1 MSVNPELSPRRHSSQ
16 AQDEQALVTEQL
28 QHFGIDP
35 DSPYGR
41 HLGRAVLN
49 LNRTNQDI
57 HALWQLTE
65 DTLASLPPEQQVS
78 RFNAKKFLSFQ
89 LAKVLENLQ
98 TPFRQQW
105 RGLNMELGSRLAKGP
120 YPLFDRVPA
129 LFSANP
135 VIVRTATY
143 VYACTEWIDDAFQG
157 RESSHPI
164 YTRLLNPTSLALANT
179 MVELEAGPHSADY
192 LAWNF
197 NSGMAAIDALLG
209 TVLERDDVLLVSRNI
224 YGGVHQLLQ
233 DYYARPQKLGVTLV
247 WFDGTTDG
255 EFRQALQ
262 QALTDHQEALDRGA
276 RLRVYLESPCNPHGF
291 MLDVPAICR
300 LGHEA
305 GALVMLDATLATPVL
320 FRPLQRADK
329 AERPDFVIHSY
340 TKDLSGTGSTTA
352 GVVIGSQPRMFLP
365 KGEPGWEQTLFWQVY
380 YIKGA
385 FLDGDK
391 AYEVMTGLKTLEL
404 RMLAKCINTLVFTR
418 FLDSHPQIR
427 VNSHALEQHPNARL
441 RHQLLELGL
450 PSPLFTFD
458 LEPAD
463 LPRESF
469 VRFFDA
475 LDPAFSHMVSLGQTN
490 TLVLCPAL
498 TSHSEL
504 DDAAL
509 TAAGISRTGI
519 RVAMGIERVRE
530 LIGHIILVTRLHID
544 PVSPGFSQQ
553 FMVAARVD
561 ELVETTTIAVHRA
574 RLTQQS
580 KLADLL

>member
-16 AQDEQALVTEQL
+16 ARDEQALVDEQL

-35 DSPYGR
+35 DTPYGQS
-41 HLGRAVLN
+41 LAGAVLH

-57 HALWQLTE
+57 HTLWQLTR
-65 DTLASLPPEQQVS
+65 DTLDSLPPEQQVS
-78 RFNAKKFLSFQ
+78 HFNAKKFLAFQ

-143 VYACTEWIDDAFQG
+143 VYACTEWIDDAFHG

-179 MVELEAGPHSADY
+179 MVELEAGPDSADY

-209 TVLERDDVLLVSRNI
+209 TVLERHDILLVSRNV

-233 DYYARPQKLGVTLV
+233 DYYARPRKLGVTLV
-247 WFDGTTDG
+247 WFDGTTGVD
-255 EFRQALQ
+255 FQRALQ
-262 QALTDHQEALDRGA
+262 QAMSDHQPALRQGA
-276 RLRVYLESPCNPHGF
+276 RLRVYLESPCNPHGL

-300 LGHEA
+300 ISHQA
-305 GALVMLDATLATPVL
+305 GALVMLDATLATPLL
-320 FRPLQRADK
+320 FRPLQNPIPT
-329 AERPDFVIHSY
+329 ERPDFVIHSY

-352 GVVIGSQPRMFLP
+352 GVVIGEQARMFLP

-385 FLDGDK
+385 FLDADK

-404 RMLAKCINTLVFTR
+404 RMQAKCINTLVFTR
-418 FLDSHPQIR
+418 FLDSHPLIR
-427 VNSHALEQHPNARL
+427 VNSHALEQHDNAEL
-441 RHQLLELGL
+441 RRQLLAFGL
-450 PSPLFTFD
+450 PCPLFTFD
-458 LEPAD
+458 LELAD
-463 LPRESF
+463 LPRDTF

-475 LDPAFSHMVSLGQTN
+475 LEPAFSHMVSLGQTN

-504 DDAAL
+504 DDSAL
-509 TAAGISRTGI
+509 AAAGISQTSI

-530 LIGHIILVTRLHID
+530 LIAHIILAMRLHLD
-544 PVSPGFSQQ
+544 PVSPGFSSQ
-553 FMVAARVD
+553 FMAPEQVD
-561 ELVETTTIAVHRA
+561 ELVDTTTLAVQRE
-574 RLTQQS
+574 RLAQQS
-580 KLADLL
+580 RLAELL

>member
-16 AQDEQALVTEQL
+16 AKDEQALVTEQL

-35 DSPYGR
+35 DSPYGQ
-41 HLGRAVLN
+41 HLGQAVLN

-78 RFNAKKFLSFQ
+78 RFNTKKFLSFQ

-98 TPFRQQW
+98 TPFRRQW

-143 VYACTEWIDDAFQG
+143 IYACTEWIDDAFQG

-179 MVELEAGPHSADY
+179 MVELEAGPYSADY

-209 TVLERDDVLLVSRNI
+209 TVLERDDVLLVSRNV

-233 DYYARPQKLGVTLV
+233 DYYARPQKLGVTLA
-247 WFDGTTDG
+247 WFDGTTAD

-262 QALTDHQEALDRGA
+262 QALTDNQKALDRGA

-300 LGHEA
+300 LGHAA

-352 GVVIGSQPRMFLP
+352 GVVIGEQPRMFLP
-365 KGEPGWEQTLFWQVY
+365 KDEPGWEQTLFWQVY

-404 RMLAKCINTLVFTR
+404 RMLAKCINTLVMTR

-427 VNSHALEQHPNARL
+427 VNSHALEQHPNAGL

-450 PSPLFTFD
+450 PSPLFTLD
-458 LEPAD
+458 LEPAGLSRD
-463 LPRESF
+463 TF

-475 LDPAFSHMVSLGQTN
+475 LEPAFSHMVSLGQTN

-509 TAAGISRTGI
+509 AAAGISRTGI
-519 RVAMGIERVRE
+519 RVAMGIERVQE
-530 LIGHIILVTRLHID
+530 LIAHLILATRLHID

-553 FMVAARVD
+553 FMVAEQVD
-561 ELVETTTIAVHRA
+561 ALVEATTLTVHREH
-574 RLTQQS
+574 LSQQS
-580 KLADLL
+580 RLADLL

>member
-41 HLGRAVLN
+41 RLGQAVLN

-57 HALWQLTE
+57 HALWQLTR
-65 DTLASLPPEQQVS
+65 DTLSSLPPEQQLS

-98 TPFRQQW
+98 IPFRQQW

-179 MVELEAGPHSADY
+179 MVELEAGHHSPDY

-209 TVLERDDVLLVSRNI
+209 TVLERDDILLVSRNV

-233 DYYARPQKLGVTLV
+233 DYYARPQKLGITLV
-247 WFDGTTDG
+247 WFDGTTEE
-255 EFRQALQ
+255 EFQ
-262 QALTDHQEALDRGA
+262 QALHQLLTEHQPALDRGA
-276 RLRVYLESPCNPHGF
+276 RLRVYLESPCNPHGL

-300 LGHEA
+300 HSHSA

-320 FRPLQRADK
+320 FRPLQRTDK
-329 AERPDFVIHSY
+329 TERPDFVIHSY

-352 GVVIGSQPRMFLP
+352 GVVIGLQPRMFLP

-427 VNSHALEQHPNARL
+427 VNSHALEGHPNAGL
-441 RHQLLELGL
+441 RRQLLELGL

-458 LEPAD
+458 LEPAG
-463 LPRESF
+463 LPRDAF

-475 LDPAFSHMVSLGQTN
+475 LEPAFSHMVSLGQTN

-504 DDAAL
+504 DDTAL
-509 TAAGISRTGI
+509 AAAGISRTGI

-530 LIGHIILVTRLHID
+530 LIAHIILAARLHID
-544 PVSPGFSQQ
+544 PVSPGFSER
-553 FMVAARVD
+553 FMAPGQVD
-561 ELVETTTIAVHRA
+561 ELVEATTLAVHRD
-574 RLTQQS
+574 RLAQQS
-580 KLADLL
+580 GLAALL